1 MIIINLRK
9 LLRSRRFFFG
19 VAVLFA
25 LGALAVQVSQNM
37 NSGPMAIA
45 KVKTEDKVCALTFDI
60 SWGDKYSPS
69 ILDTLKKNNVR
80 ATFFIMGPWSV
91 KYPDIAR
98 RIAMEGH
105 EVGSH
110 GYKHENYGEKTAE
123 WVRGDIQKA
132 HKQIQEVTGK
142 EAALLRPPNG
152 HYSKQSLQVTEELN
166 YRTIIWDAD
175 SLDWKNPGTD
185 VVIKRVLTKTK
196 PGSIILLHAS
206 DTPVQ
211 TAEAL
216 PVIIDGLRAQGY
228 TFVTVGELLAK
239 YPPVRH

>member
-1 MIIINLRK
+1 MVINLGK
-9 LLRSRRFFFG
+9 FLRSRKFFFSI
-19 VAVLFA
+19 VALFA
-25 LGALAVQVSQNM
+25 MGALSVQVSQNI

-60 SWGDKYSPS
+60 SWGEKYSPS
-69 ILDTLKKNNVR
+69 ILDTLKKNDVK

-105 EVGSH
+105 EIGSH
-110 GYKHENYGEKTAE
+110 GYKHENYGEKTDE
-123 WVRGDIQKA
+123 WVQNDIQKA
-132 HKQIQEVTGK
+132 HGQIKEITGK
-142 EAALLRPPNG
+142 EASLLRPPNG
-152 HYSKQSLQVTEELN
+152 HYSKKSVQVTENLN
-166 YRTIIWDAD
+166 YKTIIWDAD

-216 PVIIDGLRAQGY
+216 PVIIEGLKAQGY
-228 TFVTVGELLAK
+228 TFMTVGELLAK

>member
-1 MIIINLRK
+1 MVINLRK
-9 LLRSRRFFFG
+9 WLRSRKLFYSI
-19 VAVLFA
+19 VVLFA
-25 LGALAVQVSQNM
+25 VGALVLQVTQNM
-37 NSGPMAIA
+37 QSGPMAIA
-45 KVKTEDKVCALTFDI
+45 KVKTEEKVCALTFDI

-69 ILDTLKKNNVR
+69 ILDTLKKNNVK
-80 ATFFIMGPWSV
+80 ATFFIMGPWTV

-110 GYKHENYGEKTAE
+110 GYKHENYGEKSDE
-123 WVRGDIQKA
+123 WVKSDIQKA
-132 HKQIQEVTGK
+132 QAQIMEVTGK
-142 EAALLRPPNG
+142 QVSLLRPPNG
-152 HYSKQSLQVTEELN
+152 HYSKKSVQITEDLG
-166 YRTIIWDAD
+166 YKTIIWDAD

-185 VVIKRVLTKTK
+185 VVIRRVLSKTK
-196 PGSIILLHAS
+196 PGSIVLLHAS

-216 PVIIDGLRAQGY
+216 PTIIEGLKAQGF
-228 TFVTVGELLAK
+228 TFMTVGELLAK

>member
-1 MIIINLRK
+1 MVINLRK
-9 LLRSRRFFFG
+9 FLCSRRFFFSV
-19 VAVLFA
+19 VALFA
-25 LGALAVQVSQNM
+25 MGTLAVQVSQNI

-45 KVKTEDKVCALTFDI
+45 RVKTEDKVCALTFDI

-69 ILDTLKKNNVR
+69 ILDTLKTNNVK
-80 ATFFIMGPWSV
+80 ATFFIMGPWAV

-110 GYKHENYGEKTAE
+110 GYKHENYGEKTEE
-123 WVRGDIQKA
+123 WVRNDIQKA
-132 HKQIQEVTGK
+132 HGQIKEITGR
-142 EAALLRPPNG
+142 EASLLRPPNG
-152 HYSKQSLQVTEELN
+152 HYSKKSVQVTEELG
-166 YRTIIWDAD
+166 YKTVIWDAD

-196 PGSIILLHAS
+196 SGSIILLHAS
-206 DTPVQ
+206 DTPKQ

-216 PVIIDGLRAQGY
+216 PVIIEGLRNQGY
-228 TFVTVGELLAK
+228 TFMTVGELLTK

>member
-1 MIIINLRK
+1 MVINLRK
-9 LLRSRRFFFG
+9 WLRSRKFFYSII
-19 VAVLFA
+19 ALFA
-25 LGALAVQVSQNM
+25 VGALVVQVTQNI

-45 KVKTEDKVCALTFDI
+45 KVKTEEKVCALTFDI

-69 ILDTLKKNNVR
+69 ILDTLKKNDVK
-80 ATFFIMGPWSV
+80 ATFFIMGPWAV

-98 RIAMEGH
+98 RSAMDGH

-110 GYKHENYGEKTAE
+110 GYKHENYGEKTDD
-123 WVRGDIQKA
+123 WVRNDIQKA
-132 HKQIQEVTGK
+132 HAQIRDVTGK
-142 EAALLRPPNG
+142 EAVLLRPPNG
-152 HYSKQSLQVTEELN
+152 HYSKKSVQATEELG
-166 YRTIIWDAD
+166 YKTIIWDAD

-185 VVIKRVLTKTK
+185 VIIKRVLTKTK
-196 PGSIILLHAS
+196 SGSIILLHAS

-216 PVIIDGLRAQGY
+216 PTIIEGLRNQGY

>member
-1 MIIINLRK
+1 MVINLRK
-9 LLRSRRFFFG
+9 FLRSRGFFFS
-19 VAVLFA
+19 VAALFA
-25 LGALAVQVSQNM
+25 MGALAVQVFQNI

-60 SWGDKYSPS
+60 SWGEKYSPS
-69 ILDTLKKNNVR
+69 ILDTLKKNNVK
-80 ATFFIMGPWSV
+80 ATFFIMGPWAV

-105 EVGSH
+105 EIGSH
-110 GYKHENYGEKTAE
+110 GYKHENYGEKTNE
-123 WVRGDIQKA
+123 WVRNDILKA
-132 HKQIQEVTGK
+132 HSQIKEITGV
-142 EAALLRPPNG
+142 EATLLRPPNG
-152 HYSKQSLQVTEELN
+152 HYSKHSVQTTEEQG
-166 YRTIIWDAD
+166 YKTIIWDAD

-185 VVIKRVLTKTK
+185 VVIKRVLTRAK

-216 PVIIDGLRAQGY
+216 PVIIDGLKAQGFS
-228 TFVTVGELLAK
+228 FVTVGELLAK

>member
-1 MIIINLRK
+1 MVINLRK
-9 LLRSRRFFFG
+9 FLCSRRFFFSV
-19 VAVLFA
+19 VALLA
-25 LGALAVQVSQNM
+25 MGTLAVQVSRNI

-69 ILDTLKKNNVR
+69 ILDTLQKNNVQ

-105 EVGSH
+105 EIGSH
-110 GYKHENYGEKTAE
+110 GYKHENYGEKTDE
-123 WVRGDIQKA
+123 WVRNDIQKA
-132 HKQIQEVTGK
+132 HGQIKEITGR
-142 EAALLRPPNG
+142 EAVLLRPPNG
-152 HYSKQSLQVTEELN
+152 HYSKKSLQVTEDLG
-166 YRTIIWDAD
+166 YKTVIWDAD
-175 SLDWKNPGTD
+175 SLDWKNPGSD
-185 VVIKRVLTKTK
+185 VVIKRVLTRTK
-196 PGSIILLHAS
+196 SGSIILLHAS
-206 DTPVQ
+206 DTPRQ

-216 PVIIDGLRAQGY
+216 PVIIGGLKDQGY
-228 TFVTVGELLAK
+228 TFMTVGELLAQ